1 MFSQKFFKFTKRW
14 MVGYVKVSYLSAPA
28 HTFFYDFTANFVFK

>member
-1 MFSQKFFKFTKRW
+1 MFSQKFLKFTKHW
-14 MVGYVKVSYLSAPA
+14 IVGYVKISSLSALA